1 MNVQATESAKRGP
14 ERRAGVVSTAQNKP
28 TPRSRSER
36 SYVSLSVNIM
46 NRMRRRPQR
55 LLILLRVS
63 ERAREQNGLRYK
75 RQQQAENALDDLS
88 LHTRLAPAPWTA
100 SAGRADRSLGAAF
113 ASIHTHSWPA
123 ARRIDRCFVRWPSRP
138 ARPCPCRP
146 TRQ

>member
-1 MNVQATESAKRGP
+1 MNVRVTESAKRGP

-28 TPRSRSER
+28 TPRFRSER

-88 LHTRLAPAPWTA
+88 LHTRLAPAPWPA
-100 SAGRADRSLGAAF
+100 SAGRADRSQPGLRAAF

-123 ARRIDRCFVRWPSRP
+123 AAPYRP
-138 ARPCPCRP
+138 LLRTLAKPPGP
-146 TRQ
+146 AVSL